1 MKQVKNQRSNNGDNI
16 STSSILKRLI
26 VQLQQQIS
34 ISTEQLDRKDKVI
47 NTSPKKLERKGNI
60 EPLSY
65 RSPTK
70 VSLLQEKQNGTQQ
83 RKPNQSN
90 MTPSAQNN
98 ELTFKSTTPPV
109 KSTDPS
115 PKITGAS
122 SNSKDKRE
130 HTMGNLEYA
139 QTIVNDNAINQ
150 DKVQKNHKEKEKSTI
165 IIGDSVIKHRNGWK
179 I

>member
-1 MKQVKNQRSNNGDNI
+1 MDELEAMKFWFFVEVKQVKNQRSNNGDNI

-70 VSLLQEKQNGTQQ
+70 VSLLQEKQNATQQ
-83 RKPNQSN
+83 RKPN
-90 MTPSAQNN
+90 
-98 ELTFKSTTPPV
+98 
-109 KSTDPS
+109 
-115 PKITGAS
+115 
-122 SNSKDKRE
+122 
-130 HTMGNLEYA
+130 
-139 QTIVNDNAINQ
+139 
-150 DKVQKNHKEKEKSTI
+150 
-165 IIGDSVIKHRNGWK
+165 
-179 I
+179 